1 MLVLDAT
8 VARDVDKILVHA
20 SFATASLAILDDARA
35 LDRPGK
41 LLVLD
46 ARVLL
51 VRQTRRLLGVLDTH
65 PKLTVTSQVA
75 LLLDLV
81 CILVLTFLLA
91 VALE

>member
-8 VARDVDKILVHA
+8 VACNIDKILVHA
-20 SFATASLAILDDARA
+20 SFATASLAILDDTRA

-51 VRQTRRLLGVLDTH
+51 VR
-65 PKLTVTSQVA
+65 
-75 LLLDLV
+75 
-81 CILVLTFLLA
+81 
-91 VALE
+91 